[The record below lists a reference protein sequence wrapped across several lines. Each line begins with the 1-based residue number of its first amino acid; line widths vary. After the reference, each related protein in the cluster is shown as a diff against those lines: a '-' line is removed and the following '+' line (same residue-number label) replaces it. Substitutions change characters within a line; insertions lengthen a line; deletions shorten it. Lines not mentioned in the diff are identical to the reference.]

1 MTVLSRPYA
10 GISDLHALIQLLS
23 EQRSRNSVQRWHV
36 GDLIWRTFYSSL
48 FDPTENVR
56 LWHTE
61 NGNLVGFGWRYSS
74 SAVDLYSADVALLP
88 EMIAWAQ
95 ACAGDEP
102 LYVVTLDWNE
112 AEIAVLEASGFAAEP
127 AYAVHLRRKLRG
139 EISRSVLPAG
149 FILRPLAGVAEVEA
163 RALLHRQAFDSNAVT
178 DEGYHNVI
186 RAPLYQPELDLVIV
200 APDGRL
206 AAFCLCWLDEPNKVG
221 LFEPVGAHP
230 DFRRMGLAR
239 AVMLEGLRRM
249 QARGMESAII
259 TSIADNTASRTLYNG
274 LGFTEL
280 ESHELV
286 YKREKNAANE

>member
-1 MTVLSRPYA
+1 MTISSRPYA
-10 GISDLHALIQLLS
+10 DDSDLHALIHFLS
-23 EQRSRNSVQRWHV
+23 EQRAHNPVQRWHV
-36 GDLIWRTFYSSL
+36 GDLVWRMFYSSL
-48 FDPTENVR
+48 FDPVQNVR
-56 LWHTE
+56 LWHDE
-61 NGNLVGFGWRYSS
+61 SGKLVGFGWRYSS
-74 SAVDLYSADVALLP
+74 SAVDLSSTDIALLP

-95 ACAGDEP
+95 SCASDEP
-102 LYVVTLDWNE
+102 LYLVTLDQNE
-112 AEIAVLEASGFAAEP
+112 AEIAVLEASGFTPEP
-127 AYAVHLRRKLRG
+127 AYAVHLRRTLHG
-139 EISRSVLPAG
+139 AIPVSALPAG
-149 FILRPLAGVAEVEA
+149 FKVRPLAGEPEAEA

-186 RAPLYQPELDLVIV
+186 RAPLYQPELDLVVV

-206 AAFCLCWLDEPNKVG
+206 AAFCLCWLDEVNKVG
-221 LFEPVGAHP
+221 LFEPVGTHP

-259 TSIADNTASRTLYNG
+259 TAVADNTASRTLYNG

-286 YKREKNAANE
+286 YKR